1 MVLYRLCNEAELLK
15 HFPFYWVDATA
26 AAAAAAARKEENLC
40 VLL

>member
-1 MVLYRLCNEAELLK
+1 MVRYRLCNEAELLK

-26 AAAAAAARKEENLC
+26 AAARKEENLC